1 MIHPESRTLAW
12 IETVANENNIRD
24 IALVEKTI
32 RAFSL
37 LEALVRSGCPFLFK
51 GGSSLLLHFDSSR
64 RLSID
69 IDIICPPGSR
79 IEDYLENIPLNTGS
93 AMWNWYNAYPARM
106 SRNNMPSFSMKCL
119 IRQGVNRTKS
129 CWMYCLRKPIMSM

>member
-79 IEDYLENIPLNTGS
+79 IEDYLEK
-93 AMWNWYNAYPARM
+93 Y
-106 SRNNMPSFSMKCL
+106 
-119 IRQGVNRTKS
+119 KS
-129 CWMYCLRKPIMSM
+129 YEERL